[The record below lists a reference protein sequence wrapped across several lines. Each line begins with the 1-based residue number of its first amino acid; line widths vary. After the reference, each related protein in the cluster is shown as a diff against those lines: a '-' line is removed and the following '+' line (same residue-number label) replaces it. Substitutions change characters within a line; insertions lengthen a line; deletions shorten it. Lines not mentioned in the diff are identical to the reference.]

1 MSRGHDCRKLTR
13 MVLLDVTLDA
23 LLEKHSGSIM
33 ILLMLTIL
41 MTTLLIVVPQLL
53 RASQKTTEL
62 RHAEHMKAL
71 EAGQI
76 LPPHDVRSRAAGRT
90 AALVPMVSIISAGTV
105 TSFLVAYRIEALFSV
120 TVAVWAVA
128 GVVSLAAV
136 TGGVTLLGQLAK
148 MEAGLPVDDDDDEE
162 LPAIE

>member
-1 MSRGHDCRKLTR
+1 MILVDIT
-13 MVLLDVTLDA
+13 MDV

-33 ILLMLTIL
+33 ILFMMTIL
-41 MTTLLIVVPQLL
+41 MTTLMIIVPQLL
-53 RASQKTTEL
+53 RASQKSTEL

-90 AALVPMVSIISAGTV
+90 ASLVPMVSIISAGTV
-105 TSFLVAYRIEALFSV
+105 TCFLVAYRIESLFSV

-136 TGGVTLLGQLAK
+136 TGGVTLLSQLAK
-148 MEAGLPVDDDDDEE
+148 MEAGLPMDEE
-162 LPAIE
+162 EDEVPEIER

>member
-1 MSRGHDCRKLTR
+1 MG
-13 MVLLDVTLDA
+13 MILLDVTMDV

-33 ILLMLTIL
+33 ILVMMMIL

-71 EAGQI
+71 EGGQN

-90 AALVPMVSIISAGTV
+90 ASLVPMVAIISAGTV
-105 TSFLVAYRIEALFSV
+105 TCFLVAFKTDSLFSV

-136 TGGVTLLGQLAK
+136 TGGVALMGQLAK
-148 MEAGLPVDDDDDEE
+148 MDAGLPVEEEEDEV
-162 LPAIE
+162 PVIE